1 MVYRKQMIFK
11 HLNRL
16 IVLFY
21 VYIILYLPK
30 RNSPKLPQPIFLPTR
45 KFGPTISTPVVVLTD
60 WRVEYMLLLELLP
73 PARAVVAFATLPAD
87 GPAVVVCGPPPLQRK
102 RTEID

>member
-1 MVYRKQMIFK
+1 
-11 HLNRL
+11 
-16 IVLFY
+16 
-21 VYIILYLPK
+21 
-30 RNSPKLPQPIFLPTR
+30 
-45 KFGPTISTPVVVLTD
+45 
-60 WRVEYMLLLELLP
+60 MLLLELLP